1 MNKYKITNKS
11 FESGPLILTKI
22 GYYYLCEDI
31 YINFLQ
37 NKDDIWKHNKNNNF
51 GFTAGIIIVGNDIIL
66 DLNGFSIQQSLQ
78 DYCLQRFFALIQL
91 NDMPFNVGQGPILE
105 LRTKLQTGNNITIK
119 NGTFGLTSHQ
129 AILGNNNKNLK
140 LKNITVTN
148 FEVSGITLNAIDNLK
163 FYCSKICSSNTNIP
177 ITPYFSGFIFIFKL
191 LATIKS
197 MEDKKEVNDLI
208 QDIMDKIKS
217 YYEPY
222 IKKIYS
228 VKKLDEIINYF
239 EKNDLFINFDKNT
252 HCNMHGIKIT
262 GANPSVHNFHNSV
275 NVNEKLNSKN
285 IKFKNL
291 TIKNLN
297 AKTNEDFLLGYK
309 DKSLHISAGVILS
322 LNFITL
328 NTKIT
333 NFVISVI
340 EMIVK
345 LIEKYPNLNKY
356 IKTNITADILNS
368 IKKISIGEKL
378 TDDESKNFFIMR
390 NCDVMG
396 HINKGTIGI
405 RLGSSINCNLKNISI
420 DNITNNGI
428 INNDLETL
436 KNKYNIKNDKIL
448 DSGTDGIKNLSG
460 NYAIGLISSGISK
473 SKFNKLSIND
483 IKSIN
488 SKGIG
493 MFVNNEC
500 DNIHINKIKIKN
512 INSNNEIND
521 CSTILVDEKA
531 NNISLYDVKI
541 N

>member
-1 MNKYKITNKS
+1 MYKQKISNKS
-11 FESGPLILTKI
+11 FESGPLILSKS

-31 YINFLQ
+31 YINFLK
-37 NKDDIWKHNKNNNF
+37 NIDDIWKHNKNNNF
-51 GFTAGIIIVGNDIIL
+51 GFTAGIIIIGNDIIL
-66 DLNGFSIQQSLQ
+66 DLNGFSIQQSIQ

-91 NDMPFNVGQGPILE
+91 NDMPFNIGHGPILE
-105 LRTKLQTGNNITIK
+105 TRTKLQTGINITIK

-148 FEVSGITLNAIDNLK
+148 FEVSGITLNAVDNLK
-163 FYCSKICSSNTNIP
+163 FYCSKIDSSNTNIP

-191 LATIKS
+191 LSTIKS
-197 MEDKKEVNDLI
+197 MEDKKDINDMI
-208 QDIMDKIKS
+208 QNILDKIKS
-217 YYEPY
+217 YYQPY
-222 IKKIYS
+222 IEKIYS
-228 VKKLDEIINYF
+228 VKRLDEITKYF
-239 EKNDLFINFDKNT
+239 KKTDLFINFDKNT

-262 GANPSVHNFHNSV
+262 GANPSVHNLNNSV
-275 NVNEKLNSKN
+275 NIDEKLNSKN
-285 IKFKNL
+285 IKLKNL
-291 TIKNLN
+291 TIKNLS

-309 DKSLHISAGVILS
+309 DKSLHIGSGVVLS

-328 NTKIT
+328 NTNIT
-333 NFVISVI
+333 NFVIEII
-340 EMIVK
+340 EMIQQ
-345 LIEKYPNLNKY
+345 LIKKYPHLNKL
-356 IKTNITADILNS
+356 IKTNINDDIIKS

-405 RLGSSINCNLKNISI
+405 RLGSSINCDLKNISI
-420 DNITNNGI
+420 DNISNNGI
-428 INNDLETL
+428 INNNLETL
-436 KNKYNIKNDKIL
+436 KNKYNIKNDQIL

-460 NYAIGLISSGISK
+460 NYAIGLISSGISD

-483 IKSIN
+483 IKSTN

-500 DNIHINKIKIKN
+500 DNIDINEIKIKN

>member
-11 FESGPLILTKI
+11 FESGPLILTKS

-37 NKDDIWKHNKNNNF
+37 NKDDIWKHNNNNNF

-91 NDMPFNVGQGPILE
+91 NDMPFNIGQGPILE
-105 LRTKLQTGNNITIK
+105 LRTKLQTGKNITIK
-119 NGTFGLTSHQ
+119 NGTLGLTSHQ

-140 LKNITVTN
+140 LENITVSN
-148 FEVSGITLNAIDNLK
+148 FEVTGITLNATENLK
-163 FYCSKICSSNTNIP
+163 FYNSKICSSNTNIP

-197 MEDKKEVNDLI
+197 MENKKEVNDLI
-208 QDIMDKIKS
+208 QNIMDKIKS
-217 YYEPY
+217 YYQPY
-222 IKKIYS
+222 IEKIYQ
-228 VKKLDEIINYF
+228 VKKLDEIINNF

-252 HCNMHGIKIT
+252 LCNMHGIKIT

-275 NVNEKLNSKN
+275 NIDNKLNSKN
-285 IKFKNL
+285 IKLRNL
-291 TIKNLN
+291 TIENLS

-309 DKSLHISAGVILS
+309 DKSLHIGSGVILS
-322 LNFITL
+322 LNFITS

-345 LIEKYPNLNKY
+345 LIQKYPDLNKY

-378 TDDESKNFFIMR
+378 TNDESKNFFIMR

-405 RLGSSINCNLKNISI
+405 RLGSSIDCDLKNISI

-428 INNDLETL
+428 INDNLEIY
-436 KNKYNIKNDKIL
+436 KNKYNISNVKVL
-448 DSGTDGIKNLSG
+448 DSGSDGIKNISG

-473 SKFNKLSIND
+473 SKFNKLFITNIEST
-483 IKSIN
+483 N

-493 MFVNNEC
+493 LFINNESNNV
-500 DNIHINKIKIKN
+500 NIKKTEIKN

-521 CSTILVDEKA
+521 CSTILIDEKA
-531 NNISLYDVKI
+531 KKIILSDVKI